1 MKKFF
6 AYACFR
12 LAVLAVVAMSG
23 MPAEAQL
30 LRTSYFM
37 DGSHYRMQLNPA
49 MAPARG
55 FVHLPVVSNT
65 GAAYRSSSLS
75 IDNLFDIIDNSTH
88 ASYFTGDKFY
98 NNLEDMNNALLNVGT
113 DLLAV
118 GWWHGQSFW
127 SLNVGLKVDGD
138 ISAPRALFSFLRDM
152 KGITGVDY
160 ANYTSEV
167 TNEEINLNAYTEF
180 GVGWAR
186 QYGNFSAGLR
196 AKALMGLGN
205 VNFKVNQM
213 LVKTNFQGVDPYI
226 DWGEVDYEDLA
237 DVTGT
242 ATVDVDAV
250 LETSFEGLKYP
261 TNEKGYI
268 DDVDFESG
276 KMGAAGVG
284 AAFDAGV
291 AWRVA
296 GGLTLSAAVVD
307 LGFIKWSKKAS
318 QTARSSS
325 TSMTFSTDNPEGLAD
340 FADIVSLGKV
350 VNADLLRLY
359 PEGKVEKARTT
370 NLASTMVV
378 GAEYAFMEDRLRLGA
393 LYSNHF
399 AYVKN
404 ESEVTLSVNYSPSS
418 LVDLA
423 VSYSPM
429 LSGGKSFGIAVK
441 AGPLFVG
448 TDYMYLGKDTKC
460 CNALVGL
467 SIPLGKKNA
476 AEQENSTK

>member
-1 MKKFF
+1 MKRNAICAMKKFF

-167 TNEEINLNAYTEF
+167 TNEEINLNAELIF
-180 GVGWAR
+180 DD
-186 QYGNFSAGLR
+186 FS
-196 AKALMGLGN
+196 K
-205 VNFKVNQM
+205 
-213 LVKTNFQGVDPYI
+213 
-226 DWGEVDYEDLA
+226 
-237 DVTGT
+237 
-242 ATVDVDAV
+242 
-250 LETSFEGLKYP
+250 
-261 TNEKGYI
+261 
-268 DDVDFESG
+268 
-276 KMGAAGVG
+276 
-284 AAFDAGV
+284 
-291 AWRVA
+291 
-296 GGLTLSAAVVD
+296 
-307 LGFIKWSKKAS
+307 
-318 QTARSSS
+318 
-325 TSMTFSTDNPEGLAD
+325 
-340 FADIVSLGKV
+340 
-350 VNADLLRLY
+350 
-359 PEGKVEKARTT
+359 
-370 NLASTMVV
+370 
-378 GAEYAFMEDRLRLGA
+378 
-393 LYSNHF
+393 
-399 AYVKN
+399 
-404 ESEVTLSVNYSPSS
+404 
-418 LVDLA
+418 
-423 VSYSPM
+423 
-429 LSGGKSFGIAVK
+429 
-441 AGPLFVG
+441 
-448 TDYMYLGKDTKC
+448 
-460 CNALVGL
+460 
-467 SIPLGKKNA
+467 
-476 AEQENSTK
+476 